1 METCSGVYLFFCRAG
16 TLVIGRRAE
25 NKARQQSAIAYKGRC
40 KGNSADVKDTFKFY
54 KAGIYILRT
63 SGENVYTKESG
74 KAYSSAIQSQASQE
88 NSDETGEGFFVDR
101 VNINNE
107 RTTPMREPFWS

>member
-25 NKARQQSAIAYKGRC
+25 NKVRQQSAIAYKGRC
-40 KGNSADVKDTFKFY
+40 KGNSADVQDTFKFY
-54 KAGIYILRT
+54 KAGIYIVRA

-74 KAYSSAIQSQASQE
+74 KAYSSAIQNQAPQE
-88 NSDETGEGFFVDR
+88 NSDELER
-101 VNINNE
+101 VFSWTE
-107 RTTPMREPFWS
+107 LT